1 MTLIFGTTSYVLPDD
16 YLPNLRLLAPL
27 VDDVELMFFE
37 GANLP
42 SSKDF
47 EKMAELCTGDDFGVT
62 VHLPVD
68 ADLSHPRPDERKPA
82 VEACLRA
89 IDLTRPL
96 SPRAYVLHPASSSAE
111 ASLVREF
118 PGARLEALAESLGA
132 LTEVTER
139 SRLAVENLMFPFEW
153 VWPVVDELG
162 LSTVLDVGHLELAG
176 GRPEDYLERYAHRLA
191 VVHLH
196 GVSGGRDHLDPVV
209 WGDLRLRQ
217 LLEMLRA
224 VGAKRTGRPLV
235 VTLEVF
241 GGRVTAGSLRSVAK
255 ALLSEGPYEAP
266 AAAALTTQSK
276 RLLSA
281 AEAIEKALPPP
292 AERRRRPR
300 GGGRGGGRARPG

>member
-1 MTLIFGTTSYVLPDD
+1 MALIFGTTSYVLPDD

-42 SSKDF
+42 SRKDF
-47 EKMAELCTGDDFGVT
+47 ERMADLCVGDDFGVT

-68 ADLSHPRPDERKPA
+68 ADLSHPWPGGRKPA

-96 SPRAYVLHPASSSAE
+96 CPRAYVLHPAASSSAE
-111 ASLVREF
+111 ASLARELS
-118 PGARLEALAESLGA
+118 GARLEALAESLGA
-132 LTEVTER
+132 LTEVTEP
-139 SRLAVENLMFPFEW
+139 SRLAVENLMFPFER

-162 LSTVLDVGHLELAG
+162 LSTVLDVGHLQLAG
-176 GRPEDYLERYAHRLA
+176 GRPEDYLDRYAHRLA

-196 GVSGGRDHLDPVV
+196 GVTGGRDHLDPAT
-209 WGDLRLRQ
+209 WGELRLRR
-217 LLEMLRA
+217 LLEMFRA
-224 VGAKRTGRPLV
+224 VGANRMGRPLV

-241 GGRVTAGSLRSVAK
+241 GGRVTANSLRSVAG
-255 ALLSEGPYEAP
+255 ALVAEEAGESP
-266 AAAALTTQSK
+266 AVPTHPTQSE

-281 AEAIEKALPPP
+281 AEAIEKALP
-292 AERRRRPR
+292 A
-300 GGGRGGGRARPG
+300 AD